1 MAMPAIPAGAPEANY
16 NRLGKLNG
24 VRFKDSRNGVVVGDN
39 GVILLTQDGE
49 NDELTFT
56 KINIFGDTPKPWPNM
71 NSIDMDDLGTVPTH
85 HPFAIITALAYRPAH
100 LVSPISALR
109 RDDAD
114 SLLLTDNVPRHCP
127 CIPCRE
133 YDNCRRQ
140 GRGNLGQLH

>member
-1 MAMPAIPAGAPEANY
+1 MAMTDIPAGVPEANY

-71 NSIDMDDLGTVPTH
+71 NSIDMDDLGTVPTSPLRRH
-85 HPFAIITALAYRPAH
+85 HYFGLPAH
-100 LVSPISALR
+100 LAL
-109 RDDAD
+109 
-114 SLLLTDNVPRHCP
+114 TNTEV
-127 CIPCRE
+127 
-133 YDNCRRQ
+133 
-140 GRGNLGQLH
+140 